1 MFNSIRSRL
10 ISLILM
16 YLLLVIILVTLL
28 ISATYMRDRRAQSE
42 LYVQQ
47 RINNAIELLDTVIYR
62 MDTLATQ
69 LLASNT
75 LQEMFFNAN
84 RQSYTD
90 RNYFEHNL
98 EQKKIAQD
106 ILWAFNSPNT
116 QAQNVSIFSDST
128 YLGLRYTP
136 TVSRTKEVSSW
147 DMYRVDEDQNF
158 TILPPHQDYWGG
170 IQEQKV
176 FSLVRPF
183 IGTNFGFIKLGTIE
197 VMESASYLEEIFAI
211 TESETGLS
219 FLVIDGEGNTIH
231 ATSERSREDIVRL
244 QEVQRIDAEQDIVPI
259 ELSDGSYMLASG
271 NLSSVGWDVF
281 LIQPESLYNAPLR
294 TLIFQLLALF
304 LALTACI
311 FIIMIIIVNR
321 VTLPLEQLIEDIDSF
336 SLYEEPTIHE
346 CSLQEVS
353 EIQQTFLRLV
363 SRLRE
368 SADKLLIANE
378 TELNLR
384 IMTLQAKI
392 NPHFL
397 FNSLTAISAVASEEG
412 AEKVPVM
419 CRQLS
424 ELFRYTSS
432 GNEGETTLA
441 NEIDNVRTYME
452 FMTWRFE
459 DFFSY
464 SIDVQGDTNQ
474 IYVPKLILQPLVEN
488 AFTHGFKN
496 AYPPYRIQIAC
507 NVASDGWNIR
517 LEDNGPGFS
526 PTVLSELNLLFRN
539 IDQIIGNKLDYKEL
553 KAHDMALVNIYI
565 RLRLQYKERFS
576 LRITDAKPSKGSVV
590 MLWVEGNEAGCQ

>member
-47 RINNAIELLDTVIYR
+47 RINNAIELLDTVFYR

-75 LQEMFFNAN
+75 LQKMFFNAN
-84 RQSYTD
+84 RESYAD

-158 TILPPHQDYWGG
+158 AILPPHQDYWGG

-231 ATSERSREDIVRL
+231 ATSERSREDIIRL
-244 QEVQRIDAEQDIVPI
+244 QEEQRTDTEQDIVPI

-271 NLSSVGWDVF
+271 NLSSVGWNVF

-321 VTLPLEQLIEDIDSF
+321 VTRPLEQLIDDIDSF

-464 SIDVQGDTNQ
+464 SIDVRGDTSQ

-496 AYPPYRIQIAC
+496 AYPPYRIQITC
-507 NVASDGWNIR
+507 NVASDGWYIR
-517 LEDNGPGFS
+517 LEDNGAGFL
-526 PTVLSELNLLFRN
+526 PTVLSELNLLFQN

-576 LRITDAKPSKGSVV
+576 LRITEAKPSRGSVV
-590 MLWVEGNEAGCQ
+590 MLWVAGNEAGCQ